1 MSAESLAGAA
11 DGGEDLSGVGYGELS
26 RELDEIVAFFEQR
39 EVDVDQLVTKL
50 RRAGAIV
57 EELDRRVRAS
67 RIQVEQLVPRLGSVG
82 ATAEI
87 PEYEGDLLDPED
99 GD

>member
-1 MSAESLAGAA
+1 
-11 DGGEDLSGVGYGELS
+11 
-26 RELDEIVAFFEQR
+26 
-39 EVDVDQLVTKL
+39 VTKL